1 MPVGFNLFSFD
12 LFEAF
17 RRHKE
22 EALEEAQAR
31 NYPSHSALSDE
42 EEDERLRREAT
53 DKMYWGFG
61 YFPVL

>member
-17 RRHKE
+17 RRRRDDAVE
-22 EALEEAQAR
+22 EAER
-31 NYPSHSALSDE
+31 NNPSHSALSDE
-42 EEDERLRREAT
+42 EQEERLRKETA
-53 DKMYWGFG
+53 DKVYWGFG